1 LVSGGLC
8 RFCAFP
14 CLPWRC
20 VIMRPGAIW
29 CLWRFCAF
37 PLVLRYNASWCD
49 LVSVAFLCASPW
61 RVMRPGV
68 CGVSA
73 FPLSWCLWRFC
84 PMRCLWLCALPLVLR
99 YNGAAICVVF
109 LCLHGALWG
118 DLCQRGCV
126 ASRHCLQN
134 GSPRAVFLSLRLPC
148 WHKVRV
154 RGVREPVPQWRHLRL

>member
-1 LVSGGLC
+1 
-8 RFCAFP
+8 
-14 CLPWRC
+14 
-20 VIMRPGAIW
+20 
-29 CLWRFCAF
+29 
-37 PLVLRYNASWCD
+37 
-49 LVSVAFLCASPW
+49 VAFLCATVVFVALPYVAPGDALCVLVRFGVCGVSVPLALCWCLWLCAPW
-61 RVMRPGV
+61 RYAGVCAPPPGVMRPGV

-73 FPLSWCLWRFC
+73 FPLSWCLCFC